1 MLAEWTNTIVQGVL
15 LGGLYALF
23 ATGLSL
29 VFGIMRMVNIAH
41 GDFIVLA
48 AYVALVAGYALGL
61 GPFAA
66 LVAVVPTMAL
76 LGYVLQRG
84 VINRTL
90 GSDMLAPLQL
100 TFGLSILLQNG
111 LLEIFSADSKRLHAG
126 TIEVAS
132 VPLAK
137 GVAVGAY
144 PSIIFLVAV
153 CVLAGLQLFFTRT
166 SLGRAFRATSDDET
180 IAALMGVEGR
190 HIYGLAMALALAVAA
205 VAGVMIAVRTSFAPS
220 DGPARLLYAFEAV
233 IIGGMGSLWGTLA
246 GGIVLGV
253 AQSIGSEL
261 DTGWGILAGHLAF
274 LGILVFRP
282 NGLFP
287 KTRDR

>member
-1 MLAEWTNTIVQGVL
+1 MFTEWINTVVQGLL

-29 VFGIMRMVNIAH
+29 VFGVMRMVNIAH

-48 AYVALVAGYALGL
+48 AYVALVATYALGL

-66 LVAVVPTMAL
+66 LVAVVPAMAL

-90 GSDMLAPLQL
+90 GSDILAPLQL
-100 TFGLSILLQNG
+100 TFGLSILIQNG

-126 TIEVAS
+126 TIEIVS
-132 VPLAK
+132 VPLAG
-137 GVAVGAY
+137 GVAVGGY
-144 PSIIFLVAV
+144 PLIIFVVAV
-153 CVLAGLQLFFTRT
+153 CILASLQLFFTHT

-190 HIYGLAMALALAVAA
+190 HVYGLAMALAVAA
-205 VAGVMIAVRTSFAPS
+205 VAGVMIAVRTSFAPN
-220 DGPARLLYAFEAV
+220 DGPARLLYAFETV

-253 AQSIGSEL
+253 AQSIGSKL
-261 DTGWGILAGHLAF
+261 DPEWGVLAGHLAF

>member
-1 MLAEWTNTIVQGVL
+1 MFTEWINTVVQGLL

-29 VFGIMRMVNIAH
+29 VFGVMRMVNIAH

-48 AYVALVAGYALGL
+48 AYVALVATYALGL

-66 LVAVVPTMAL
+66 LVAVVPAMAL

-90 GSDMLAPLQL
+90 GSDILAPLQL
-100 TFGLSILLQNG
+100 TFGLSILIQNG

-126 TIEVAS
+126 TIEIVS
-132 VPLAK
+132 VPLAG
-137 GVAVGAY
+137 GVAVGGY
-144 PSIIFLVAV
+144 PLIIFVVAV
-153 CVLAGLQLFFTRT
+153 CILASLQLFFTHT

-190 HIYGLAMALALAVAA
+190 HVYGLAMALALAVAA
-205 VAGVMIAVRTSFAPS
+205 GAGVMIAVRTSFAPN
-220 DGPARLLYAFEAV
+220 DGPARLLYAFETV

-253 AQSIGSEL
+253 AQSIGSKL
-261 DTGWGILAGHLAF
+261 DPEWGVLAGHLAF

>member
-1 MLAEWTNTIVQGVL
+1 MFTEWINTVIQGLL

-29 VFGIMRMVNIAH
+29 VFGVMRMVNIAH

-48 AYVALVAGYALGL
+48 AYVALVATYALGL

-66 LVAVVPTMAL
+66 LVAVVPAMAL

-100 TFGLSILLQNG
+100 TFGLSILIQNG

-126 TIEVAS
+126 TIEIVS
-132 VPLAK
+132 VPLAG
-137 GVAVGAY
+137 GVAVGGY
-144 PSIIFLVAV
+144 PLIIFVVAV
-153 CVLAGLQLFFTRT
+153 CILASLQLFFTHT

-180 IAALMGVEGR
+180 K
-190 HIYGLAMALALAVAA
+190 YG
-205 VAGVMIAVRTSFAPS
+205 
-220 DGPARLLYAFEAV
+220 
-233 IIGGMGSLWGTLA
+233 
-246 GGIVLGV
+246 
-253 AQSIGSEL
+253 
-261 DTGWGILAGHLAF
+261 
-274 LGILVFRP
+274 
-282 NGLFP
+282 
-287 KTRDR
+287 

>member
-1 MLAEWTNTIVQGVL
+1 MITGWIDTVIQGLL

-29 VFGIMRMVNIAH
+29 VFGVMRMVNIAH
-41 GDFIVLA
+41 GDFTVLA
-48 AYVALVAGYALGL
+48 AYVALVAAYALGL

-66 LVAVVPTMAL
+66 LVAVVPAMAL

-90 GSDMLAPLQL
+90 GSDMLPPLQL
-100 TFGLSILLQNG
+100 TFGLSILIQNG
-111 LLEIFSADSKRLHAG
+111 LLETFSADSKRLHAG
-126 TIEVAS
+126 AIETAS
-132 VPLAK
+132 LPL
-137 GVAVGAY
+137 GEGIAVGGY
-144 PSIIFLVAV
+144 PLIIFAVAI
-153 CVLAGLQLFFTRT
+153 CTLASLQLFFAHTP
-166 SLGRAFRATSDDET
+166 LGRAFRATSDDET
-180 IAALMGVEGR
+180 MAALMGVESR
-190 HIYGLAMALALAVAA
+190 HVYGLAMALALAIAA

-220 DGPARLLYAFEAV
+220 DGPARLLYAFETV
-233 IIGGMGSLWGTLA
+233 IVGGMGSLWGTLA
-246 GGIVLGV
+246 GGMILGV
-253 AQSIGSEL
+253 AQSIGSKL
-261 DTGWGILAGHLAF
+261 NPGWGILAGHLTF